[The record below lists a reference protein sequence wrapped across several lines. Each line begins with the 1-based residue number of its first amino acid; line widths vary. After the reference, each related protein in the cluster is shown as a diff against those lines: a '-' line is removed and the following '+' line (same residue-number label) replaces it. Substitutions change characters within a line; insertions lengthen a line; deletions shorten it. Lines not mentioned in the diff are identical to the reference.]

1 MGGKRMSTLS
11 INNNNNNNN
20 NNNIK
25 ANTQSHINK
34 DGPSFHSPGL
44 VEGIS
49 PTVLTDIYLD
59 DTNIAIWQRN
69 LDNKL
74 TIAVNQLL
82 EHKPTLTLL
91 LIVTPE
97 DCFEVLSEKF
107 EKSDDI
113 TTLINDITLLV
124 DMFCCLFGLKQAGL
138 RLTIL
143 DRAMCP
149 RFHVDRIPCR
159 LVTTYK
165 GMGTQW
171 LNNSVIDRTKLGA
184 EYQEETDEKSG
195 LIRDI
200 ADINQ
205 LTQGDI
211 ALLKGENWNENEG
224 AGLVHRSPETS
235 QGERRLFLTLDFI
248 SD

>member
-1 MGGKRMSTLS
+1 MSTLA
-11 INNNNNNNN
+11 INNDIN
-20 NNNIK
+20 
-25 ANTQSHINK
+25 ANTQSHTNY
-34 DGPSFHSPGL
+34 DGPSLLSRGL
-44 VEGIS
+44 VEGRT
-49 PTVLTDIYLD
+49 PTVLTDIYQD
-59 DTNIAIWQRN
+59 NTNIVIWQRN

-74 TIAVNQLL
+74 TIAVNHLL
-82 EHKPTLTLL
+82 EHNPTLTLL

-107 EKSDDI
+107 GKSDDI

-165 GMGTQW
+165 GMATQW
-171 LNNSVIDRTKLGA
+171 LDNNIIDRSKLGA
-184 EYQEETDEKSG
+184 EDQGKTDEQSG
-195 LIRDI
+195 LIQDI
-200 ADINQ
+200 DDINQ

-211 ALLKGENWNENEG
+211 ALLKGENWDEHEG
-224 AGLVHRSPETS
+224 AGLVHRSPDVS

-248 SD
+248 ND